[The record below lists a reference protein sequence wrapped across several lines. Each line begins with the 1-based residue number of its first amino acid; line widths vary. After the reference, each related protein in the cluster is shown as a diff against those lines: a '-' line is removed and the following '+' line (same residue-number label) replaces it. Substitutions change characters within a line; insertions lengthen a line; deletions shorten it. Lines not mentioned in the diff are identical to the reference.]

1 MGAATAGDVRA
12 LITTLQWTDSAFP
25 SGLYTL
31 SHGLEGLA
39 QQGVATKDSLDDVV
53 SGLLRHS
60 IGPSDATA
68 TCLAWRAAEAGDLDL
83 LIRIDDELSA
93 TRPSEGMRRGSHRA
107 GRQTLTMAEELG
119 VHGRIIGAFRDAV
132 LDGRA
137 PGNQAVAIAVVKQQL
152 EVGIEHVAVAEL
164 AGFVNGIAGAA
175 IRLRLADHVS
185 AQRLVSAMAPVI
197 VEVLADALAR
207 TIDELGP
214 STPALDI
221 ASAAHETAPARL
233 FLN

>member
-68 TCLAWRAAEAGDLDL
+68 TCRYWSY
-83 LIRIDDELSA
+83 SA
-93 TRPSEGMRRGSHRA
+93 PYPCRRR
-107 GRQTLTMAEELG
+107 
-119 VHGRIIGAFRDAV
+119 
-132 LDGRA
+132 
-137 PGNQAVAIAVVKQQL
+137 
-152 EVGIEHVAVAEL
+152 
-164 AGFVNGIAGAA
+164 
-175 IRLRLADHVS
+175 
-185 AQRLVSAMAPVI
+185 
-197 VEVLADALAR
+197 
-207 TIDELGP
+207 
-214 STPALDI
+214 
-221 ASAAHETAPARL
+221 
-233 FLN
+233 